1 MVGRKK
7 EKNIVFFLSHRIGI
21 MLLIFE
27 YIRFENDADVS
38 YNEFLV
44 DFMNT
49 LDVKNKPVLQNILQG
64 DQVETSVVSASSFKF
79 SLTFLRH
86 HKEV

>member
-1 MVGRKK
+1 MIAESDVVTFMVGRKK
-7 EKNIVFFLSHRIGI
+7 EKNIVFLLSHRIGI

-27 YIRFENDADVS
+27 YIKFENDADVS

-44 DFMNT
+44 DFINA

-64 DQVETSVVSASSFKF
+64 LPNGNIGSICIFI
-79 SLTFLRH
+79 
-86 HKEV
+86 

>member
-44 DFMNT
+44 DFINT
-49 LDVKNKPVLQNILQG
+49 LTGCKKQ
-64 DQVETSVVSASSFKF
+64 TSPAKYFAG
-79 SLTFLRH
+79 
-86 HKEV
+86 